1 MEQLYDSIVALKYH
15 SRSLSPN
22 KIRLL
27 QKVLE
32 KGKIDESNYV
42 QLLDVF
48 EGRYD
53 LKTNSLCLQVQVNIQ
68 ESKQDINIVFP
79 SLVGLL
85 NSQLAKI
92 NEPAMRQKAYEE
104 PVSTSV
110 GVQIA

>member
-42 QLLDVF
+42 
-48 EGRYD
+48 
-53 LKTNSLCLQVQVNIQ
+53 
-68 ESKQDINIVFP
+68 
-79 SLVGLL
+79 
-85 NSQLAKI
+85 
-92 NEPAMRQKAYEE
+92 
-104 PVSTSV
+104 
-110 GVQIA
+110 